1 MKIILLLLVIVLL
14 TVLQLTWPG
23 FLIFFNC
30 KPDLL
35 LVFAVALVFFM
46 NFRIA
51 FLFAVLTGIVKDLFL
66 PTGLAVNTISF
77 GGWSYLVFRLSTQ
90 ISTDNEYVRLFT
102 LLVVLFLNS
111 LITGLIILHSGNTVS
126 PGIFFR
132 NLVIP
137 SVYSIALSPLIFKL
151 IKKIS

>member
-102 LLVVLFLNS
+102 LLVILFLNS